1 MSARS
6 QVLGR
11 GQRDGG
17 VPPDQLVLRPINGPS
32 ALGGGRRRSL
42 ELLILLAV
50 TDFKK
55 AYFGTALGYL
65 WSIARPLMLFG
76 VLLAVFTQIF
86 RIGSQVPNYPVL
98 LLFNIVLFG
107 FFSEATMTAVQ
118 SLVNQEA
125 VVRKTQFPRLVIPLA
140 VVLTTLF
147 NLGLNLI
154 VVFVF
159 ILAWGITPA
168 WTWLLFPV
176 ILLALFVITTAV
188 SMIVSALYPR
198 FRDTAIIW
206 SVAATV
212 LFYATP
218 VLYPLE
224 IVPETLRDILQI
236 NPLAPLFELARTWII
251 DPTAPGPVEA
261 AGGFA
266 RLLPAITIY
275 VAICVLAVWTFN
287 REAPRIAEQL

>member
-1 MSARS
+1 VSASS

-11 GQRDGG
+11 GERDSG

-65 WSIARPLMLFG
+65 WSIARPLILFG